1 MQSHINRRIQCNLQ
15 LARGMHVRFQVV
27 LFPIAEEKYY
37 ASLPALSYIFVA
49 AGFCSLVYVSH
60 CWCFWSFGP
69 TSALCRTA
77 WGLLKIPICSPTLAH
92 PQTMVDS
99 HTQTIPHACASH
111 AHSTCQWSYI
121 ENMLYMFLLDSLGC
135 VSVCCCFWWLWCW
148 RPAHI
153 KAGKPAI
160 TVTVG
165 RHYDAVTLQQS
176 CESHLAASLA
186 RCKDNILSACFCE
199 CGSFPGKMDPCHLE
213 AKVATLM

>member
-99 HTQTIPHACASH
+99 HTHRQSHMHALVMRTLLASGH
-111 AHSTCQWSYI
+111 ISRTCYTCSFWILWVVFPSVAV
-121 ENMLYMFLLDSLGC
+121 FGGC
-135 VSVCCCFWWLWCW
+135 GVDAPLIL
-148 RPAHI
+148 RPAS
-153 KAGKPAI
+153 
-160 TVTVG
+160 
-165 RHYDAVTLQQS
+165 QQS
-176 CESHLAASLA
+176 QSQWE
-186 RCKDNILSACFCE
+186 DIT
-199 CGSFPGKMDPCHLE
+199 MQ
-213 AKVATLM
+213 

>member
-1 MQSHINRRIQCNLQ
+1 
-15 LARGMHVRFQVV
+15 MHVRFQVV

-69 TSALCRTA
+69 TSALCKTA

-92 PQTMVDS
+92 PQTVVDS
-99 HTQTIPHACASH
+99 HTHRQSHMHALVMRTLLASGH
-111 AHSTCQWSYI
+111 ISRTC
-121 ENMLYMFLLDSLGC
+121 YMFLLDPLGC
-135 VSVCCCFWWLWCW
+135 VSVCCCFWWLCW

-199 CGSFPGKMDPCHLE
+199 CGSFPGKMDPFHLE

>member
-1 MQSHINRRIQCNLQ
+1 MPACLHCPTFLWLPVFVPWCMFPTVGAFGPSVQPQPFARLHEACSKYRYAHPRSPTHRQWWIHTHRQSH
-15 LARGMHVRFQVV
+15 MHVLVMRT
-27 LFPIAEEKYY
+27 LL
-37 ASLPALSYIFVA
+37 ASGHIS
-49 AGFCSLVYVSH
+49 
-60 CWCFWSFGP
+60 
-69 TSALCRTA
+69 RT
-77 WGLLKIPICSPTLAH
+77 C
-92 PQTMVDS
+92 
-99 HTQTIPHACASH
+99 
-111 AHSTCQWSYI
+111 
-121 ENMLYMFLLDSLGC
+121 YMFLLDPLGC

-186 RCKDNILSACFCE
+186 RCKDSILSACFCE